1 MARLR
6 REIKKTDKFQRVN
19 RREEGRGK
27 REEMKVRVGVFKGE
41 RREHVGST
49 SAVDFGMR

>member
-27 REEMKVRVGVFKGE
+27 RGGNEGE
-41 RREHVGST
+41 GWCI
-49 SAVDFGMR
+49 